1 MTIKAENWINGAYR
15 GADRWIESI
24 NPATA
29 DVLGVFADATL
40 DDGKEAIA
48 AARHAFDNTE
58 WKRQPRLRERV
69 LLTMADRIE
78 AKQKDLVDL
87 LVAENGKT
95 RAIAIGEVASC
106 HSEFCFYAGLTRSTF
121 GRMAS
126 LEPDSTL
133 LLKRE
138 PLGVAGIIVPW
149 NAPLILLVRSLAPAL
164 AAGCTTVIKAAPQTA
179 LSSLAFMKVMT
190 SVEGLPPGVINM
202 VAETGNAI
210 AQHLV
215 DSVDVDVISYTGSTH
230 VGKLIMAAG
239 AKSLKR
245 MNLELGGSAP
255 GVVFA
260 DANLDLAT
268 EVMAKTSMVM
278 AGQMCVA
285 LSRVIAHES
294 IIDDLSARLAKRLG
308 VMVVGNGADPKTEMG
323 PMIDDN
329 ACQRI
334 AKLLADAGSG
344 GEIILKGDKPGGDLA
359 KGSFM
364 SPSLVRVKNQN
375 VPLLQGEIF
384 GPILTIDSFR
394 DEAEAIA
401 KANQTRYGLAA
412 SVWTRDFARAQRVAD
427 RIDAGTVWINQHL
440 RLYPEVETGGYK
452 ESGIGRLHGV
462 EGLSE
467 FMHTKCIG
475 WEYGV

>member
-1 MTIKAENWINGAYR
+1 MTIKAENWIDGAYC
-15 GADRWIESI
+15 GADRWAESS
-24 NPATA
+24 NPANA
-29 DVLGVFADATL
+29 EVLGVFADATL

-48 AARHAFDNTE
+48 AARRAFDKTD
-58 WKRQPRLRERV
+58 WKRQPRLREKV
-69 LLTMADRIE
+69 LLAMADGIE
-78 AKQKDLVDL
+78 ARQDELVDL

-95 RAIAIGEVASC
+95 RAIAAAEVASC
-106 HSEFCFYAGLTRSTF
+106 HSEFRFYAGLTRSTF
-121 GRMAS
+121 GRITS

-164 AAGCTTVIKAAPQTA
+164 AAGCTAVIKAAPQTA
-179 LSSLAFMKVMT
+179 LSSAAFMNIIAN
-190 SVEGLPPGVINM
+190 VEGLYAGIINM
-202 VAETGNAI
+202 VAETGNDI
-210 AQHLV
+210 SMHLV
-215 DSVDVDVISYTGSTH
+215 DSLDVDVISYTGSTH
-230 VGKLIMAAG
+230 VGKLIMASG
-239 AKSLKR
+239 AKTLKR

-260 DANLDLAT
+260 DANLDVAT
-268 EVMAKTSMVM
+268 EVMARTSMVM

-285 LSRVIAHES
+285 LSRVIAQES
-294 IIDDLSARLAKRLG
+294 IIGELTERLSRRLG
-308 VMVVGNGADPKTEMG
+308 SMVVGDGANARTEMG
-323 PMIDDN
+323 PMIDHDS
-329 ACQRI
+329 CQRI
-334 AKLLADAGSG
+334 SRLLEEAGSS
-344 GEIILKGDKPGGDLA
+344 GEIILKGEKPGGDLA

-364 SPSLVRVKNQN
+364 TPSLVRVKNQT

-384 GPILTIDSFR
+384 GPILTIDSFH
-394 DEAEAIA
+394 DESEAIT

-412 SVWTRDFARAQRVAD
+412 SVWTRDFARAQRVVD

-475 WEYGV
+475 WDYGG